1 MRIEPLS
8 ATNIREA
15 ATLATHVFPGEFP
28 SPRLSFWASLYVP
41 NHLLK
46 IVGYRDVRYWVAI
59 ADEHRK
65 EVLGTVGLYSSRE
78 DRYEA
83 RWLGWFYVTPERT
96 RQGVGSALLNHAIAE
111 AQRECTRLLRVE
123 TWDGAEAAVAQ
134 TLYKSRGFK
143 TIKVLK
149 TRAGYSK
156 IYMEL
161 LLQG

>member
-8 ATNIREA
+8 VTNIREA
-15 ATLATHVFPGEFP
+15 AALANHVFPGEFP

-41 NHLLK
+41 NRMLR
-46 IVGYRDVRYWVAI
+46 IVGYRDVRYWVAV
-59 ADEHRK
+59 ADEQNK
-65 EVLGTVGLYSSRE
+65 EVLGTVGLYSTRE

-83 RWLGWFYVTPERT
+83 RWLGWFCVTPERT
-96 RQGVGSALLNHAIAE
+96 RQGVGSALLDQALAE
-111 AQRECTRLLRVE
+111 AQRERTRLLRVE